1 MSTARTFPPVSDASD
16 RLLLDEAAPILAGT
30 VVVVDAP
37 EVAMRLRGEVAEL
50 RVFLDSARQQRQFVG
65 REFDRSLEDTL
76 AGADVVLLRL
86 PKALNRL
93 DDLAAQIARHAKPS
107 VQVLGTGRLKY
118 MALSMNDVLGRSFGS
133 VRASL
138 ARQKSRVLFAS
149 LPRSV
154 PPPTPTHNHLADFRL
169 EIVAWGG
176 VFAGA
181 TLDIGT
187 RAMLATYDTL
197 PWFDTAIDF
206 GCGTGILAAE
216 LKRNRPS
223 ARVIASDD
231 SRIAIESARDTF
243 AANGLDI
250 EIAHEVLLS
259 GQPDNSADLVVLNP
273 PFHDGGPVAKHLAEE
288 MIILAARKLKPGG
301 ELRTVWNSHLGYGAT
316 LKREVGPTRQIG
328 RTAKFTVTASVRRP

>member
-1 MSTARTFPPVSDASD
+1 MSTAQTSPPLSDASD
-16 RLLLDEAAPILAGT
+16 RLLLDEAAPLLAGT

-37 EVAMRLRGEVAEL
+37 TVAMRLRGEVAEL
-50 RVFLDSARQQRQFVG
+50 RIFLDSASQRRQFIG
-65 REFDRSLEDTL
+65 RVFDRSLEDTL
-76 AGADVVLLRL
+76 ADADVVLLRL
-86 PKALNRL
+86 PKALDRL

-107 VQVLGTGRLKY
+107 VQLLASGRLKY
-118 MALSMNDVLGRSFGS
+118 MTLSMNAVLGRSFGG

-149 LPRSV
+149 SPLDV
-154 PPPTPTHNHLADFRL
+154 PAPAPTHNHLPDL
-169 EIVAWGG
+169 QLDIVAWGG

-187 RAMLATYDTL
+187 RAMLATYDSL
-197 PWFDTAIDF
+197 PPFETAIDF

-216 LKRNRPS
+216 LKRARPS

-231 SRIAIESARDTF
+231 SRIAIDSARDTF

-250 EIAHEVLLS
+250 EVAHEATLS
-259 GQPDNSADLVVLNP
+259 GQSDNSADLIVLNP
-273 PFHDGGPVAKHLAEE
+273 PFHSGGPVERNLAQA

-301 ELRTVWNSHLGYGAT
+301 ELRTVWNSHLGYGPV
-316 LKREVGPTRQIG
+316 LRREVGPTRQVS
-328 RTAKFTVTASVRRP
+328 RTPKFTVTASVRRP